1 MPLVQTAGRSSC
13 LYRQE
18 GSILLDH
25 IQSLVSEYGSFG
37 AFPSGATTGKGLGGL
52 SGVSTLYTVQQL
64 MLDAHFARLVMFP
77 G

>member
-1 MPLVQTAGRSSC
+1 M
-13 LYRQE
+13 
-18 GSILLDH
+18 LDH